1 MTDRELAARD
11 VCARLADAGH
21 RALLAGGCVRDRLLG
36 IDPKDFDVA
45 TSARAGEVID
55 LFDKT
60 VPVGA
65 AFGVVSVR
73 TAAGPV
79 EVATFRK
86 DGPYDDGR
94 RPARVFFTGERE
106 DALRRD
112 FTVNALFLDPA
123 TDEII
128 DYVDGRADLEN
139 RVLRAV
145 GDPFLRFGED
155 HLRLMRCVRFAARLG
170 FTIDDE
176 TWTALE
182 ELAPNI
188 TRTSAERIRDEL
200 VKILTEGHP
209 RRGMELLRDGNL
221 LEHLLPEVA
230 AMQGVE
236 QPPGFHPEGDVWTH
250 TMMMLDCLENP
261 SLTLA
266 MGVLL
271 HDVGKPPTQTFED
284 RIRFSRHERV
294 GRNMAEA
301 ICRRLRFSRAQTERI
316 AWLVGQHMR
325 LAAARGMKESKR
337 RRFVRE
343 RGFGELLALCR
354 ADCLSSHRDL
364 AAVNW
369 VDDYAACLQPEE
381 IRPKP
386 LLRGGDLIAMGY
398 APGPRFGALLR
409 ALEDAQLEGSITTV
423 EEARAFVR
431 AQSPLPGESG

>member
-1 MTDRELAARD
+1 MTDKELSARD
-11 VCARLADAGH
+11 VCARLAAAGH
-21 RALLAGGCVRDRLLG
+21 RALFAGGCVRDRLLG
-36 IDPKDFDVA
+36 MQPKDFDVA

-60 VPVGA
+60 IPVGA
-65 AFGVVSVR
+65 AFGVVIVR

-79 EVATFRK
+79 EVATFRE

-94 RPARVFFTGERE
+94 RPSRVSFTDERE

-128 DYVDGRADLEN
+128 DYVDGRTDLEK
-139 RVLRAV
+139 RILRAV
-145 GDPFLRFGED
+145 GDPLRRFGED

-176 TWTALE
+176 TWAALQKR
-182 ELAPNI
+182 ASDI

-200 VKILTEGHP
+200 VKILREGHP

-221 LEHLLPEVA
+221 LAHLLPEVA
-230 AMQGVE
+230 AMQGVA
-236 QPPGFHPEGDVWTH
+236 QPPAFHPEGDVWTH
-250 TMMMLDCLENP
+250 TMLMLEYLEHP
-261 SLTLA
+261 SPTLA

-284 RIRFSRHERV
+284 RIRFNRHDRV
-294 GRNMAEA
+294 GKGMAEDL
-301 ICRRLRFSRAQTERI
+301 CRRLRFSRAQTERI
-316 AWLVGQHMR
+316 GWLVGQHMR

-343 RGFGELLALCR
+343 EGFEELLALCR
-354 ADCLSSHRDL
+354 ADCLASHRDL
-364 AAVNW
+364 EVVDW
-369 VDDYAACLQPEE
+369 VKDYAARLQPEE

-398 APGPRFGALLR
+398 APGPAFGKVLR
-409 ALEDAQLEGSITTV
+409 ALEDAQLEGRITTV
-423 EEARAFVR
+423 KDARAFVR
-431 AQSPLPGESG
+431 AQLAPSRESG